1 MAARSGPHKLYISLG
16 ISSDQR
22 CEPEPVL
29 SSNFGWL
36 HSRLAA
42 MMSLPAMAAMT
53 AAGSDVSRLW

>member
-1 MAARSGPHKLYISLG
+1 MSMELVDDLLRG
-16 ISSDQR
+16 
-22 CEPEPVL
+22 EPEPVL